1 MKVQKVDIHFL
12 ESLDYKKIEKY
23 RCLNYDILEEKIGS
37 SNLLK
42 IKKRSNDVPMVY
54 PYLSNKSFLKNNL
67 VLGKVYVATYWKNVF
82 EWVEKTN
89 VEYFFSKNLCPIPV
103 DQRYCDIDMKKII
116 EMIQIDT
123 QL

>member
-1 MKVQKVDIHFL
+1 M
-12 ESLDYKKIEKY
+12 SLDYKKIEKY

-89 VEYFFSKNLCPIPV
+89 VEYFF
-103 DQRYCDIDMKKII
+103 RKIFV
-116 EMIQIDT
+116 
-123 QL
+123 LYL